1 MGDLLPA
8 DYSLPAT
15 GLTIRPARP
24 DDRPAVERICAQTWD
39 WGDYI
44 PEVWDRWLADTGGQ
58 VLVGELAGQVVALSR
73 IVMQP
78 EGQVWLE
85 GMRVAP
91 AARRQGIARQF
102 LDHSLACAR
111 RCNARVVRLGTGS
124 YNEPVHRMAAHAG
137 MVRVGAYV
145 LGTANPLPQ
154 APRPT
159 ILSPADAPQVQEVLA
174 HSPLL
179 TQTHGLCSFGW
190 TWQELSPTY
199 AACLLEAGQMTA
211 RLAPDGSLAALAS
224 IHPDPGNETL
234 WIGFIEGQMGAIAD
248 LATAIRGQAARIG
261 VTRVQVMLPCVDQ
274 LLDTLSTAGYGPGDW
289 QGELWVFERRLS
301 QEVR

>member
-1 MGDLLPA
+1 MGDPLSA
-8 DYSLPAT
+8 DY

-24 DDRPAVERICAQTWD
+24 DDRPAVERICAHTWE

-44 PEVWDRWLADTGGQ
+44 PEVWDRWLADANGQ

-73 IVMQP
+73 IIFQP

-91 AARRQGIARQF
+91 EARRQGIARQF
-102 LDHSLACAR
+102 LDYSLACAR
-111 RCNARVVRLGTGS
+111 RCTARVVRLSTGS

-145 LGTANPLPQ
+145 LWAADPLPQ
-154 APRPT
+154 APLPT
-159 ILSPADAPQVQEVLA
+159 ILSPADAPQVQKVLA

-179 TQTHGLCSFGW
+179 VHTYGLCSFGW
-190 TWQELSPTY
+190 AWQELSPAY
-199 AACLLEAGQMTA
+199 VACLLEAGQMAA

-224 IHPDPGNETL
+224 IHPDPGDETL
-234 WIGFIEGQMGAIAD
+234 WIGFIEGQPGAVAD
-248 LATAIRGQAARIG
+248 LATAIRGQAAQIG
-261 VTRVQVMLPCVDQ
+261 SAKVQVMLPGVDW
-274 LLDTLSTAGYGPGDW
+274 LRDALGTAGYGPGDW
-289 QGELWVFERRLS
+289 QGELWVFARRLS
-301 QEVR
+301 QEAK